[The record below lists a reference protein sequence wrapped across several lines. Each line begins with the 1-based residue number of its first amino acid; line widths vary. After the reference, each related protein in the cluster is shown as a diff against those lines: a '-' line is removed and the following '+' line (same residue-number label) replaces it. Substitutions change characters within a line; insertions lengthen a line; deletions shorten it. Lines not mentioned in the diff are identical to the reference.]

1 MFKFLKNMF
10 RDPEGKVMVIIVS
23 AGTVITFGYLII
35 ITLLG
40 GWYYEYDLF
49 GRFWKAS
56 HALWN
61 CYNW

>member
-40 GWYYEYDLF
+40 G
-49 GRFWKAS
+49 
-56 HALWN
+56 
-61 CYNW
+61 